1 MPLGL
6 VIRNHLVMGLATG
19 GGVGY
24 MPFAPG
30 TFGSLLGLVLYVGL
44 AALPFTAYGAVV
56 AVMGLIGV
64 WASTEAEQLLGQKD
78 ASIIVIDEVVGILL
92 ALWSVSLDRYIPV
105 VLGFGLFR
113 LFDIIKPWPALERLP
128 QGWGVMMDDV
138 FAGVM
143 AQGVLRVLIWLALMR

>member
-6 VIRNHLVMGLATG
+6 VIKNRLVMGLATG

-44 AALPFTAYGAVV
+44 AALPFTAYGTVV
-56 AVMGLIGV
+56 AVLGLIGV

-138 FAGVM
+138 VAGVM
-143 AQGVLRVLIWLALMR
+143 AQGVLRALIWLALMR

>member
-6 VIRNHLVMGLATG
+6 VIRNRVVMGLATG

-24 MPFAPG
+24 LPFAPG

-56 AVMGLIGV
+56 AVLGLIGV

-138 FAGVM
+138 FAGAM
-143 AQGVLRVLIWLALMR
+143 AQGVLRVLSWLALMR

>member
-6 VIRNHLVMGLATG
+6 VIRNRVVMGLATG

-24 MPFAPG
+24 LPFAPG

-56 AVMGLIGV
+56 AVLGLIGV